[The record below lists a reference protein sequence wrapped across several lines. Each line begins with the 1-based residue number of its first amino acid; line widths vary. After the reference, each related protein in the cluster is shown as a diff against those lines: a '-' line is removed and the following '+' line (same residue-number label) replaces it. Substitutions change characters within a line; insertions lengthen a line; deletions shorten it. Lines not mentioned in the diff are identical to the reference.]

1 MEAFTY
7 RRGEMFAEDIAVA
20 RIAAQVGTPFY
31 CYSSGALHEQYI
43 GLRDAFGGRA
53 HICYAVKANANLSVV
68 RTFAALGAG
77 ADVVSLGEIKVALA
91 AGIAPRKIVLSG
103 VGKTRQEMAEA
114 LDAGIGQFTVES
126 EAELVALDDVAR
138 GWGKVADVAIRINP
152 DIDAES
158 PTPKIKTGLR
168 GDKFGILWPMARA
181 SYRAAAGLKALR
193 VVGVSVHIGSQITST
208 EPFRKVLHFL
218 KDVVRDLRS
227 DGHRIE
233 RIDLGGG
240 LGVRYIDEVPPTP
253 KEYADVVL
261 TETEGLG
268 CEITIE
274 PGRFLVANAGVL
286 VTRVLYE
293 KVAESATVDPVRI
306 VIVDAGMN
314 DLVRPAMYD
323 SRHAIVPVKADG
335 GRHTKA
341 DIVGPI
347 CESSDRF
354 AQDWPLP
361 PTVPNDLLVI
371 RSAGAYGSS
380 MASTYNSR
388 PLVAEVM
395 VQGREFAVVR
405 PRQTYE
411 SLLAGEA
418 LPPWLVVTPG
428 VG

>member
-1 MEAFTY
+1 
-7 RRGEMFAEDIAVA
+7 
-20 RIAAQVGTPFY
+20 
-31 CYSSGALHEQYI
+31 
-43 GLRDAFGGRA
+43 
-53 HICYAVKANANLSVV
+53 
-68 RTFAALGAG
+68 
-77 ADVVSLGEIKVALA
+77 
-91 AGIAPRKIVLSG
+91 
-103 VGKTRQEMAEA
+103 
-114 LDAGIGQFTVES
+114 
-126 EAELVALDDVAR
+126 
-138 GWGKVADVAIRINP
+138 
-152 DIDAES
+152 
-158 PTPKIKTGLR
+158 
-168 GDKFGILWPMARA
+168 MARA
-181 SYRAAAGLKALR
+181 SYRAAAGLKGLR

-208 EPFRKVLHFL
+208 EPFRKVLHFI
-218 KDVVRDLRS
+218 KDVVRDLRA

-261 TETEGLG
+261 AETEGLG

-274 PGRFLVANAGVL
+274 PGRLLVANAGVL
-286 VTRVLYE
+286 VTKVLYE
-293 KVAESATVDPVRI
+293 KVAESSTVDPVRI

-323 SRHAIVPVKADG
+323 SRHASVPVKADG

-388 PLVAEVM
+388 PLIAEVM

-418 LPPWLVVTPG
+418 LPPWLVGGHG